1 MRKNIFLI
9 VLVAAL
15 FVFVGALSNSAKAAD
30 DPVDLIKNAKTPV
43 YLHSLAGGDSL
54 VHENPTMISTWWHSI
69 YPPNTFCHVWH
80 VIDEVDNGIPG
91 LNPSDKL
98 KIEHQETG
106 SWVWVH
112 VEEVT
117 ITLILT
123 LEPDHL
129 DTMYVEFENGWTDV
143 GADFVDLAIHP
154 PVVCDTLHEIRPQFC
169 ERYHLSSW
177 IDDPLNPD
185 GMLSICDTIDIT
197 HLGTEEVTWWHVED
211 VAIDILVQSIPDPTV
226 PTMTQWG
233 VIVLVA
239 LLLASAIFI
248 MVRRRKATVPA

>member
-43 YLHSLAGGDSL
+43 HLHSLAPGDDL
-54 VHENPTMISTWWHSI
+54 VHNLPSLIGTQWHSL
-69 YPPNTFCHVWH
+69 YPPNTYCHEWH

-98 KIEHQETG
+98 KIQYEGTG
-106 SWVWVH
+106 SWVWIH
-112 VEEVT
+112 VDEVT

-123 LEPDHL
+123 LEPDHN
-129 DTMYVEFENGWTDV
+129 DTMYVEFEKGWTYFE
-143 GADFVDLAIHP
+143 GPEFVDSAILL
-154 PVVCDTLHEIRPQFC
+154 PVECDTLHEIRPQFC

-177 IDDPLNPD
+177 VDSGEPFTQ
-185 GMLSICDTIDIT
+185 LSYCDTIDIT

-211 VAIDILVQSIPDPTV
+211 VAIDILVQSIPDPTI
-226 PTMTQWG
+226 PTLTQWG
-233 VIVLVA
+233 VIILAVLIV
-239 LLLASAIFI
+239 ASAVFI
-248 MVRRRKATVPA
+248 MIRRKRATVPA